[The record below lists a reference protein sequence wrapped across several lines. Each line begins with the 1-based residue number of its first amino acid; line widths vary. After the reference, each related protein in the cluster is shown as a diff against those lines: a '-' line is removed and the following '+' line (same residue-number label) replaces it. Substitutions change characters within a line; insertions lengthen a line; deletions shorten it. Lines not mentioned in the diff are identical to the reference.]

1 MCGLTGFFD
10 LDARLSADEARA
22 RVSAMTETIRHRGPD
37 DGDVWV
43 DAAAGIALG
52 HRRLSIVDLS
62 AAGHQPMTSSCGR
75 FVIAYNGEAYNADAL
90 RPELEAAGR
99 SFRGHSDTE
108 VIVEGCAVWGVRA
121 TVERL
126 IGMFVMAVWDR
137 RERRLTLVRDRLGIK
152 PLYWARFGDVFAFG
166 SELKTLRAMPGWTPE
181 VDRGAL
187 AAYMRHTWIPAPST
201 IYRGV
206 RKLEAG
212 KILSIGA
219 DGATAAET
227 YWSVEGA
234 ARAAAA
240 DKGRMGDAEAVDALH
255 DLLADAVKRRM
266 VADVPLGAF
275 LSGGIDSSTV
285 AALMQAQSERPVK
298 TFSIGFAEEGY
309 NEAEHAKAVAR
320 HLGTEHTELYAEPS
334 HALDLIPR
342 LPDIYDEPFADSSQV
357 PTYLVSAMTRAHV
370 TVALSGDGGDEL
382 FGGYNRYL
390 WAEKFHRLSR
400 RLPAPLRS
408 AGAAVLT
415 AAPEGLIGLGLRAR
429 GDKRS
434 PALIKDRLLKIA
446 RILPESD
453 PDAIYRR
460 LLTHWEGVVPDAVE
474 PRGAVWDDGM
484 KDWLPDFMERMQAR
498 DMLAYLPDDILTKVD
513 RASMAVALEARVP
526 ILDHRVVEFSWRLS
540 RAQKIRGGQ
549 GKWLLRQV
557 LYRHVPRELVER
569 PKTGFSM
576 PVAEWLR
583 GPLKDWAADLL
594 DEKRLREDGFF
605 DAAAIGRAW
614 HEHQS
619 GRRNWQ
625 YHLWAAVMFQA
636 WKSRWM

>member
-10 LDARLSADEARA
+10 IAASLPADEARA
-22 RVSAMTETIRHRGPD
+22 RIAAMTETIRHRGPD

-62 AAGHQPMTSSCGR
+62 AAGHQPMVSSCGR
-75 FVIAYNGEAYNADAL
+75 FVVAYNGEAYNADDL

-99 SFRGHSDTE
+99 PFRGHSDTE

-126 IGMFVMAVWDR
+126 IGMFALAVWDR
-137 RERRLTLVRDRLGIK
+137 QERRLTLVRDRMGIK
-152 PLYWARFGDVFAFG
+152 PLYWGRFGDLFAFG

-181 VDRGAL
+181 IDRGAV
-187 AAYMRHTWIPAPST
+187 AAYMRHTWIPAPFT

-206 RKLEAG
+206 FKLEAG

-219 DGATAAET
+219 DGATNLET

-234 ARAAAA
+234 ARAAAV
-240 DKGRMGDAEAVDALH
+240 DKGRMGDGEAADALH

-285 AALMQAQSERPVK
+285 AALMQAQSDRPVK
-298 TFSIGFAEEGY
+298 TFSIGFREAGY
-309 NEAEHAKAVAR
+309 DEAQHAKAVAR

-342 LPDIYDEPFADSSQV
+342 LPDIYDEPFADSSQI
-357 PTYLVSAMTRAHV
+357 PTYLVSAMTRRHV

-390 WAEKFHRLSR
+390 WAGKFHRLSR
-400 RLPAPLRS
+400 RLPGAVRS
-408 AGAAVLT
+408 AGAAALT
-415 AAPEGLIGLGLRAR
+415 AMPEGLIGLALRAK
-429 GDKRS
+429 GDHRS

-446 RILPESD
+446 KILPESD

-460 LLTHWEGVVPDAVE
+460 LLTHWEGVVPGAAE
-474 PRGAVWDDGM
+474 PKGAVWDDGM
-484 KDWLPDFMERMQAR
+484 RDWLPDFMERMQAR

-526 ILDHRVVEFSWRLS
+526 IIDHRVVEFSWRL
-540 RAQKIRGGQ
+540 RRDQKIRDGQ

-557 LYRHVPRELVER
+557 LYRYVPRDLVER

-594 DEKRLREDGFF
+594 DEKRLREDGLF
-605 DAAAIGRAW
+605 DAAAIRRAW
-614 HEHQS
+614 DEHQS

-625 YHLWAAVMFQA
+625 YHLWAATMFQA
-636 WKSRWM
+636 WKARWM